1 MLEGPFSKK
10 LQAPSVPL
18 LSHKANLQPILR
30 SFLSSAPFL
39 LFGFLLCEKQAK
51 SPFSEIVD
59 SVVRQNFPWLSI
71 LVEIAEL

>member
-1 MLEGPFSKK
+1 MLGGPFSKK

-18 LSHKANLQPILR
+18 LSQANLQPILR
-30 SFLSSAPFL
+30 SFLLAPFL

-51 SPFSEIVD
+51 SPFWD